1 MLPIRNVDTFC
12 RRESRSTECWQRKH
26 LSVLDGPTGGVD
38 SGVMCCVVQSVLSH
52 TAGCSAASGIR
63 HAHPLGLPRPEE
75 ARRGGGSGGLCQG
88 HRSLCRETQQQG
100 RHLVGSMERDGEDFH
115 PCEYDLSVKWPC
127 CLSLCTVDLGKGSV
141 VLWMFLTGVLRAL

>member
-1 MLPIRNVDTFC
+1 MLFQDLHKERTPWVKAIETC
-12 RRESRSTECWQRKH
+12 YLSEMWTRSVGGKVVQPSVGKGNIFSVCWMAQ
-26 LSVLDGPTGGVD
+26 LGAVD
-38 SGVMCCVVQSVLSH
+38 SRVMCCVVQSVLSH

-63 HAHPLGLPRPEE
+63 HAHPPGLPRPEE

-115 PCEYDLSVKWPC
+115 PCEYDLSVK
-127 CLSLCTVDLGKGSV
+127 
-141 VLWMFLTGVLRAL
+141 